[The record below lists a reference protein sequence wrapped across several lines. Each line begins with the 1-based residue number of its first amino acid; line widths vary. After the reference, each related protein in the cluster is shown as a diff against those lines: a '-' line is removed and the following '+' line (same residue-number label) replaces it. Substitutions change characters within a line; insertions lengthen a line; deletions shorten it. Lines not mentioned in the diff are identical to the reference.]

1 MTDLV
6 KIVKDVPV
14 VSTLDMWKGLQ
25 VEHNALIQ
33 NIRKSE
39 SYFQEIRPFEFL
51 KSKST
56 GGRPATFCYLDEEQA
71 TFLITLMKNSEIV
84 KKFKFR
90 LTRDFFKARRLLA
103 DMASQRQ
110 NAEWLETRNTG
121 KQKRQVETDTIQK
134 FVAYAVSQGSQNA
147 ERYYANISKMQNKA
161 LFFVEQKFKNI
172 RDILNLQQLS
182 IVICADEIVTKAL
195 DDGMARE
202 MHYKDIYQLAKE
214 RIENFAEIHGKTL
227 IPAPLKMIES
237 REEGSGGGN
246 EIPLPSRKSLP
257 SAG

>member
-6 KIVKDVPV
+6 RIVKTIPV
-14 VSTLDMWKGLQ
+14 VSTLDMWQGLG
-25 VEHNALIQ
+25 VEHKALLNLIEKYMDKFQAIRTFSPEIQ
-33 NIRKSE
+33 KS
-39 SYFQEIRPFEFL
+39 
-51 KSKST
+51 
-56 GGRPATFCYLDEEQA
+56 GGRPTKFYYLNEEQA
-71 TFLITLMKNSEIV
+71 SALILIMKNSDKV
-84 KKFKFR
+84 VSFKFR
-90 LTRDFFKARRLLA
+90 INAEFYRMKQVLMHL
-103 DMASQRQ
+103 ASQRQ
-110 NAEWLETRNTG
+110 NAQYLETRNIG
-121 KQKRQVETDTIQK
+121 KQKRRVETDTIQK

-237 REEGSGGGN
+237 TESSSPA
-246 EIPLPSRKSLP
+246 IKL
-257 SAG
+257 